1 MNATITR
8 AAVTVIA
15 GLAIIGD
22 AFLLFVK
29 PHQTQGQSTAS
40 GTTLG
45 ASTSPGDSSE
55 SSPDTDSGSEGSNDS
70 SGSGTTASTLA
81 DGTYTSVASPNEYG
95 EVQLQ
100 VTVKDGKITAIN
112 AISYPNHTDRSQAIS
127 AQAIPELAD
136 RAISAQS
143 SDIQFVSGATEP
155 STAFAN
161 SLQDAINQA
170 LNQR

>member
-8 AAVTVIA
+8 AAVTAIA

-29 PHQTQGQSTAS
+29 PHQMQGQSAAS
-40 GTTLG
+40 GATLG
-45 ASTSPGDSSE
+45 ASVSPDDSVG
-55 SSPDTDSGSEGSNDS
+55 SSPDTNSGSVGSNNS
-70 SGSGTTASTLA
+70 NNSGTATSTLA

-100 VTVKDGKITAIN
+100 VTVKGGKITAIN
-112 AISYPNHTDRSQAIS
+112 AVSYPNHTDRSQAIS

-143 SDIQFVSGATEP
+143 SDIQFVSGATET